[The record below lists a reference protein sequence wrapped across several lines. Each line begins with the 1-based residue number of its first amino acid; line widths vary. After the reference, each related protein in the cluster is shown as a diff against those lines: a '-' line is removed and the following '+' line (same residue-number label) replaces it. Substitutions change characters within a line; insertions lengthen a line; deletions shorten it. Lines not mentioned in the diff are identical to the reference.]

1 MKTRSESKVCTKGRS
16 FFAIDSRLPPLPRKT
31 QANYN
36 TSPLR
41 QGEVVRFRLIALSDE
56 LDRPK
61 TTSTILTPFILFS
74 LYIFSLYPSPEVNF
88 ALLLILLR
96 GIQNQGKITCI
107 WSRIP
112 MSRRLLII
120 ASMVTGGGYYET
132 LPPNQV

>member
-16 FFAIDSRLPPLPRKT
+16 FFAIDSRLSPLPRKT

-36 TSPLR
+36 TSPLG
-41 QGEVVRFRLIALSDE
+41 QGEVVRFRLTALSDE

-74 LYIFSLYPSPEVNF
+74 LYIFSLYPFPEANF
-88 ALLLILLR
+88 ALLLILLH
-96 GIQNQGKITCI
+96 GIQNQGKLLAYEAMFRCP
-107 WSRIP
+107 RD
-112 MSRRLLII
+112 LII
-120 ASMVTGGGYYET
+120 ASMVTGGGYCET

>member
-36 TSPLR
+36 TSPLG
-41 QGEVVRFRLIALSDE
+41 QGEVVRFRLTALSDE

-74 LYIFSLYPSPEVNF
+74 LYIFSLYPFPEANCSYYFMAFKIRVK
-88 ALLLILLR
+88 LLVYEAIFR
-96 GIQNQGKITCI
+96 CP
-107 WSRIP
+107 RD
-112 MSRRLLII
+112 LII
-120 ASMVTGGGYYET
+120 ASMVTGGGYCET